1 MGQGYDSRD
10 ESDAASNARSSSAA
24 RLPPVAPPP
33 RKLSSPDL
41 PEMAVYSGL
50 PPTRSAPPNAPTRR
64 GSYGALPPVS
74 APPPR
79 GPSGHSSAGHSSL
92 PPVQPPPRRPGSAP
106 AFPATRDPL
115 ADTITRVNGP
125 APADTLRDDLHSTAP
140 DGRAAARAA
149 SFESSQEIEAEPL
162 DWEDDEE
169 STHVFSSAPPPPE
182 APGSAAA
189 VQALAR
195 GSTRVPQLATP
206 MPSTV
211 LPSVPQQAHGSN
223 GYAHVEPSRRANR
236 PGSGFPHPRPVR
248 EVPSPIDSLDERL
261 DSVLSE
267 HPPHA
272 QHGSRRPA
280 PRTMQSERPTERGL
294 MEPPPQGIGT
304 DTLRLDAIDDVS
316 HDPGPPRAAP
326 TPHVATVNGREH
338 TPGNSGLHFPP
349 QPPIPK
355 PKEAST
361 PNASFGPNTGVRSSG
376 RGSSERGSSERGAFQ
391 PDHQSSRPPP
401 GSVPPAAYD
410 AHAAPSSL
418 PPDLQ
423 AQAGVPEAGFVELP
437 AGNRGAAT
445 QLAIPRPTL
454 PAHLLPPEEQP
465 AKYRV
470 VLAVAAVAAL
480 VAVAALATFLVG
492 SRTGDLQV
500 DVREATGESV
510 PMAEVFIDG
519 RRVCQATPCIVQKLE
534 PGPRTIR
541 VATASSPNQE
551 PVTVEIRSG
560 ETTNTTISLKPLLG
574 TLVASSGPGVRLTI
588 DGVDRGALPVKLT
601 DLKPGRH
608 TLRFSGERYRP
619 EERSI
624 DVEAGKTV
632 DLGEVKLAVLRGRVV
647 VSVETE
653 GARILLVPNDDMAR
667 AKRLEGP
674 FPRTIEVETS
684 KVAWKLVAQKR
695 GLPDFSSKLDFS
707 DGVAEKQLVVKLV
720 AEPEPEPAVVA
731 EPEPIAAPPEPAKPP
746 PVAVAPTPAP
756 RPAEPAPAPKPPPP
770 APEPV
775 AVATG
780 NGTLNINSIPPS
792 RILLD
797 GQPLGETPK
806 IGVSVSAG
814 THTVTFIHPELG
826 KKSVSVRVEPGKTAT
841 ASARLRSD

>member
-1 MGQGYDSRD
+1 M
-10 ESDAASNARSSSAA
+10 
-24 RLPPVAPPP
+24 
-33 RKLSSPDL
+33 
-41 PEMAVYSGL
+41 
-50 PPTRSAPPNAPTRR
+50 
-64 GSYGALPPVS
+64 
-74 APPPR
+74 
-79 GPSGHSSAGHSSL
+79 
-92 PPVQPPPRRPGSAP
+92 
-106 AFPATRDPL
+106 
-115 ADTITRVNGP
+115 
-125 APADTLRDDLHSTAP
+125 
-140 DGRAAARAA
+140 
-149 SFESSQEIEAEPL
+149 
-162 DWEDDEE
+162 
-169 STHVFSSAPPPPE
+169 
-182 APGSAAA
+182 
-189 VQALAR
+189 
-195 GSTRVPQLATP
+195 
-206 MPSTV
+206 
-211 LPSVPQQAHGSN
+211 
-223 GYAHVEPSRRANR
+223 
-236 PGSGFPHPRPVR
+236 
-248 EVPSPIDSLDERL
+248 
-261 DSVLSE
+261 
-267 HPPHA
+267 
-272 QHGSRRPA
+272 
-280 PRTMQSERPTERGL
+280 
-294 MEPPPQGIGT
+294 
-304 DTLRLDAIDDVS
+304 
-316 HDPGPPRAAP
+316 
-326 TPHVATVNGREH
+326 NGREH

-376 RGSSERGSSERGAFQ
+376 QGLQERGSYR
-391 PDHQSSRPPP
+391 PDPQSSRPPP
-401 GSVPPAAYD
+401 GSVPPASYEAQ
-410 AHAAPSSL
+410 AAPSAP

-480 VAVAALATFLVG
+480 VAVAALATFLMG

-541 VATASSPNQE
+541 VATASSLHQD
-551 PVTVEIRSG
+551 PVTVEVRAG
-560 ETTNTTISLKPLLG
+560 ETTNTTVTLKPLLG
-574 TLVASSGPGVRLTI
+574 TLVASSGPGVRLSI
-588 DGVDRGALPVKLT
+588 DGVDRGALPVKLG

-619 EERSI
+619 EERTI

-707 DGVAEKQLVVKLV
+707 DGVAEKQLVVKLAAEPELAVV
-720 AEPEPEPAVVA
+720 AEPEPP
-731 EPEPIAAPPEPAKPP
+731 PEPIAAPPEPVKPQ
-746 PVAVAPTPAP
+746 PVAVAPTPAPTP

>member
-10 ESDAASNARSSSAA
+10 ERDGASNARSSSAA

-50 PPTRSAPPNAPTRR
+50 PPARSAPPNAPTRR

-74 APPPR
+74 VPPPR
-79 GPSGHSSAGHSSL
+79 AGAATL
-92 PPVQPPPRRPGSAP
+92 PPVQPPPRRPGSSP
-106 AFPATRDPL
+106 ASPAARDPL
-115 ADTITRVNGP
+115 ADTITRVQGP
-125 APADTLRDDLHSTAP
+125 APADTLRDDMHSTAP

-149 SFESSQEIEAEPL
+149 SFESAQEIEAEPL

-169 STHVFSSAPPPPE
+169 STHVFSSSPPPAE

-211 LPSVPQQAHGSN
+211 LPSAPAQTHGAN
-223 GYAHVEPSRRANR
+223 GYAHVDPSRRPNR

-248 EVPSPIDSLDERL
+248 EVPAPIDSLDERL

-267 HPPHA
+267 HAPHA

-280 PRTMQSERPTERGL
+280 ARTMQSERPTERGL
-294 MEPPPQGIGT
+294 AEPPPQGIGT
-304 DTLRLDAIDDVS
+304 DTLRLDAIDDAPR
-316 HDPGPPRAAP
+316 DPGPPRTAP
-326 TPHVATVNGREH
+326 ATVNGREH

-376 RGSSERGSSERGAFQ
+376 QGSLGSYR
-391 PDHQSSRPPP
+391 PDPQSSRPPP
-401 GSVPPAAYD
+401 GSVPPAGYEAQ
-410 AHAAPSSL
+410 AAPSAP

-480 VAVAALATFLVG
+480 VAVAALATFLMG

-541 VATASSPNQE
+541 VATASSLHQD
-551 PVTVEIRSG
+551 PVTVEVRAG

-574 TLVASSGPGVRLTI
+574 TLVASSGPGVRLSI
-588 DGVDRGALPVKLT
+588 DGVDRGPLPVKLA

-619 EERSI
+619 EERTI

-707 DGVAEKQLVVKLV
+707 DGVAEKQLVVKL
-720 AEPEPEPAVVA
+720 AAEPEPAVVA
-731 EPEPIAAPPEPAKPP
+731 EPEPPPEPVAAPPEPAKPQ
-746 PVAVAPTPAP
+746 PVAVAPTPAPAP